1 MTDLMFEIG
10 FGLTVIGLLVAF
22 AAFILMIMAGKKSN
36 SQVRGGGILFIG
48 PIPIIFGTDHESV
61 RVIILL
67 AIASIAMIAILMIL
81 PYWLR

>member
-1 MTDLMFEIG
+1 MFEIG

-22 AAFILMIMAGKKSN
+22 AAIILMIMSGKQSD
-36 SQVRGGGILFIG
+36 SRVRGGGILFIG
-48 PIPIIFGTDHESV
+48 PIPIIFGTDRDSV
-61 RVIILL
+61 KVIILL